1 MPAIAGAT
9 KVRILVVGDS
19 YLPASVFAA
28 GFESLGE
35 SHSID
40 YLQLDPNLVFEPGPE
55 CELAIR
61 EFEGSPDEL
70 VSRMDG
76 VEVLVVHG
84 APVTDAVLDASDSL
98 RLVCC
103 ARGGPVN
110 IDVSAAADRDIP
122 VATTPGK
129 NAEAVAEQTIAFLIM
144 LARGFPKAQ
153 GLLLGGGRAA
163 DGVFEGAQFM
173 GVELARRTLGL
184 VGLGNVGR
192 AVARRAVGFD
202 LRLVGFDPFA
212 EAGPEI
218 EQVDEL
224 DELVVRSDFVSL
236 HARATVDNENLF
248 DARRFGIM
256 RGGSF
261 FINTARETLVDES
274 ALDEALSSGHLG
286 GAALD
291 VVRPRRENGIHPL
304 LRHPNVVMTPH
315 IGGATLETLARGVAM
330 LADEIERYDA
340 GEPLVRLV
348 ERPRQYR

>member
-1 MPAIAGAT
+1 M
-9 KVRILVVGDS
+9 RILVVGDS
-19 YLPASVFAA
+19 YLPASVFAN
-28 GFESLGE
+28 GFRSLAE
-35 SHSID
+35 SHSIE
-40 YLQLDPNLVFEPGPE
+40 YLQLDPGLLFEPRTE
-55 CELAIR
+55 SELTIR
-61 EFEGSPDEL
+61 ESEGSPDQ
-70 VSRMDG
+70 VVGRMAG

-84 APVTDAVLDASDSL
+84 APVTDSVLDASDSL

-110 IDVSAAADRDIP
+110 IDVSAATDRDIP
-122 VATTPGK
+122 VVTTPGK

-153 GLLLGGGRAA
+153 RLLLSGGRAA

-173 GVELARRTLGL
+173 GVELAQRTLGL
-184 VGLGNVGR
+184 VGLGNVGQ

-212 EAGPEI
+212 EAGSEV

-256 RGGSF
+256 RRGSF
-261 FINTARETLVDES
+261 LINTARETLVDES
-274 ALDEALSSGHLG
+274 ALDEALSSGHLA

-291 VVRPRRENGIHPL
+291 VVRPRREPGVHPL

-315 IGGATLETLARGVAM
+315 IGGATLETLDRGVAM
-330 LADEIERYDA
+330 LADEISRYA
-340 GEPLVRLV
+340 VGEPLIHVV
-348 ERPRQYR
+348 ERPRQHR